1 MKRIAL
7 AALAA
12 SALFSSAAQADE
24 AFDSFRSFCVSGH
37 GASATAL
44 SAADAAGWMPVPQQ
58 FLSQLPQ
65 GEFQGAQGRMKTTQ
79 GGASL
84 LLTARGTM
92 AQIGPVGI
100 CAIGVIPANT
110 SDLAAQLQAFAAVP
124 KQAANNLPEGF
135 YVWRD
140 ENGGHVSVD
149 RNAADFRPQ
158 FTGGTALIATTR
170 TTPQMTM
177 IMLMSGAQ

>member
-124 KQAANNLPEGF
+124 KQAAVTRPI
-135 YVWRD
+135 
-140 ENGGHVSVD
+140 SVPSSP
-149 RNAADFRPQ
+149 AAR
-158 FTGGTALIATTR
+158 R
-170 TTPQMTM
+170 
-177 IMLMSGAQ
+177 

>member
-7 AALAA
+7 DALAA

-65 GEFQGAQGRMKTTQ
+65 GEFQGAQGRMKTMPG

-92 AQIGPVGI
+92 GQIGPVGI
-100 CAIGVIPANT
+100 CAIGVIPANA
-110 SDLAAQLQAFAAVP
+110 SDLAGQLQAFAAVP
-124 KQAANNLPEGF
+124 HAPAFVSIRHSPAPMILPRRPNSATSC
-135 YVWRD
+135 W
-140 ENGGHVSVD
+140 
-149 RNAADFRPQ
+149 DF
-158 FTGGTALIATTR
+158 
-170 TTPQMTM
+170 
-177 IMLMSGAQ
+177 